1 MANLCRLYV
10 NYAPQRN
17 DKILIVSD
25 DDDTASFVAELQ
37 TILRGKQVTCLKKE
51 GKLEDITTLTREIL
65 NHSFILY
72 P

>member
-1 MANLCRLYV
+1 MKFVIGRFPVGESQDMANLCRLYV

-37 TILRGKQVTCLKKE
+37 TILRGKQV
-51 GKLEDITTLTREIL
+51 
-65 NHSFILY
+65 
-72 P
+72 